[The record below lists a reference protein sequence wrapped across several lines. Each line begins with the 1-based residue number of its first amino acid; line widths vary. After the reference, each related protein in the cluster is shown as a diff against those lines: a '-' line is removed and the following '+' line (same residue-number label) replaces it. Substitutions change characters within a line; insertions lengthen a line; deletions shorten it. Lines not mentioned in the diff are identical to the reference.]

1 MGRKTIH
8 YALINNVCC
17 LEAESQ
23 RGALELHDIL
33 ADSLKAT
40 GETGAKIALKICNS
54 TRGD

>member
-1 MGRKTIH
+1 MGRQTIH

-17 LEAESQ
+17 IEAESR
-23 RGALELHDIL
+23 RGVLELHDIL
-33 ADSLKAT
+33 ADSLKAS